1 MRTEFEHLNERH
13 LDLQMRSMRDNLI
26 FEGIQ
31 ETQDEHT
38 EETLTLRDFL
48 KTEMN
53 IAEEPQFH
61 RVHRM

>member
-31 ETQDEHT
+31 ETQDENT
-38 EETLTLRDFL
+38 EETLREFL

-53 IAEEPQFH
+53 TAEEPQFH

>member
-31 ETQDEHT
+31 ETQDENT
-38 EETLTLRDFL
+38 EEVAKFVL
-48 KTEMN
+48 
-53 IAEEPQFH
+53 
-61 RVHRM
+61 